1 MSAKCQMKEDAKN
14 WRKSKVEEER
24 KLKKEM
30 KEDAENWRKSKKIK
44 NQKKWKKVTND
55 KVVKHITFKYNKSN
69 PEKLRSYDMIREDE
83 NCFYGYELE
92 DGKRVFK
99 VFLKK
104 FCEIEENVC
113 TEMQA
118 PQTQSQTQEL
128 WEFYYTK
135 SNPNKLRRFLLLN
148 QNEEYCQGY
157 ELEKVGS
164 GYKRQFKT
172 FIKKYILFVTEP
184 DSVSKQLVNDDESN
198 DVKETVNE
206 CKEMVNECQNGET
219 KMEIFS
225 KKVANNEVSSKN
237 VWKNFH
243 GSFNKHC
250 CLMEKDGDV
259 YLYLNIVK
267 DDETFLQ
274 IKLTE
279 EFKFINRKEYE
290 KKIIETLNQV
300 FN

>member
-1 MSAKCQMKEDAKN
+1 MSAKCQMKVSQPMIESQKF
-14 WRKSKVEEER
+14 EE
-24 KLKKEM
+24 K
-30 KEDAENWRKSKKIK
+30 KSKKMK

-92 DGKRVFK
+92 EGKRVFK

-113 TEMQA
+113 KKNEMQA
-118 PQTQSQTQEL
+118 PPQTQTLKQEL

-135 SNPNKLRRFLLLN
+135 SNPDKLRRFLLLN

-198 DVKETVNE
+198 DVKEKVNE

-225 KKVANNEVSSKN
+225 KKVANNEVLPKN